1 MDNELVPYEEEMDME
16 HIPEPKEEVV
26 RAKGGRK
33 TTGSQSLQRLNEAVE
48 MVLYQNLTHDQ
59 FVKEFPKRYG
69 VSENMAKQVW
79 VKVKAVLKER
89 SELKQDEIIANQVG
103 RYMDLLQR
111 AREDGNKRVERETLW
126 DMSRIMGLDQ
136 RKVDITSDGLPLD
149 IKINLSN
156 NPKDF
161 GVGN

>member
-1 MDNELVPYEEEMDME
+1 MDNEIIPIDDGFDIEKVV
-16 HIPEPKEEVV
+16 PEPISEIVN
-26 RAKGGRK
+26 KGGRK
-33 TTGSQSLQRLNEAVE
+33 STAAEFTQRIDEAIE
-48 MVLYQNLTHDQ
+48 LILYKGYSHD
-59 FVKEFPKRYG
+59 EFKKVYCKMYN

-79 VKVKAVLKER
+79 VKVKTILKER
-89 SELKQDEIIANQVG
+89 SLQKQDEIIANQLG
-103 RYMDLLQR
+103 RYMDLLER
-111 AREDGNKRVERETLW
+111 ARQDGNKRVERETLW
-126 DMSRIMGLDQ
+126 DISRIMGLDQ